1 MAHGSLHQFKAFL
14 ERRNARKEK
23 TSGKFDKGSLDYD
36 SSESKTEYD
45 FPSLSESELEKVKE
59 DIRKKIKKEKRIQL
73 IVVISLIVLMFFL
86 FYSFFLVK

>member
-36 SSESKTEYD
+36 NVDSKTEYD
-45 FPSLSESELEKVKE
+45 FPSLNEGELEKVKE

-73 IVVISLIVLMFFL
+73 IVFIALFVLLFSLLFHFL
-86 FYSFFLVK
+86 